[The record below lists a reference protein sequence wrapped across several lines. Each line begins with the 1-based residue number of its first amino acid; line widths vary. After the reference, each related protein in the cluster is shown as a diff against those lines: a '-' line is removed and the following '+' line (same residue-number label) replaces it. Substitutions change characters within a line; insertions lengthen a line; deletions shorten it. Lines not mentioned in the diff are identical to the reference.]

1 MAILIADNVTVIYQG
16 EKSTAKAL
24 DEISIGFSSG
34 EKVLLYGESG
44 SGKSTLL
51 KVLCNLIK
59 PTYGKV
65 KMEETPIYV
74 PSDGYFLEN
83 FSAFSNV
90 YYWLRGKGMASKN
103 AKKEA
108 DRVLESVGLLIV
120 RKKQVR
126 FLSGGEKNRLAIAR
140 AIALKPRA
148 VFFDEITANLDET
161 SKVKMIDLIFREL
174 SSSLIVFSSHDKEFL
189 EGKCTRIIK
198 IEKGIVIEDSAPHSI
213 AINCVDKKTK
223 KMNGMVLG
231 TRIFLKRLSGCLLFM
246 ISSVLL

>member
-16 EKSTAKAL
+16 EQSTAKAL

-74 PSDGYFLEN
+74 PSDGYFLEK

-161 SKVKMIDLIFREL
+161 SKVKMIDLIFKEL

-198 IEKGIVIEDSAPHSI
+198 IEKGIVIEV
-213 AINCVDKKTK
+213 N
-223 KMNGMVLG
+223 
-231 TRIFLKRLSGCLLFM
+231 
-246 ISSVLL
+246 